1 MDIGNVF
8 VISAPS
14 GVGKSTLIRLL
25 LESVPRLRFAVSHT
39 TRERRWGE
47 KDGQEY
53 FFVTRARFEK
63 MAASD
68 RFVEWADIH
77 GNLYGT
83 SRRLLNQARRGGWDV
98 ILDIDVQGQKQVGKQ
113 FPDAIKIFILLPSFR
128 ELKKRLQNR
137 GTDSKREMEVRLGKA
152 AQELARWKEY
162 DYLVF
167 NEELHSAFEQLRA
180 IVMAARARRARVS
193 REAVK
198 ILKTFGG

>member
-1 MDIGNVF
+1 M
-8 VISAPS
+8 
-14 GVGKSTLIRLL
+14 GKSTLIRLL

-39 TRERRWGE
+39 TRERRRGE
-47 KDGQEY
+47 KDGQDY

-63 MAASD
+63 MAASG
-68 RFVEWADIH
+68 RFVEWAGIH

-113 FPDAIKIFILLPSFR
+113 FPDAIKIFILPPSFR

-137 GTDSKREMEVRLGKA
+137 ETDSKREMEVRLGKA
-152 AQELARWKEY
+152 AKELARWKEY

-198 ILKTFGG
+198 ILNTFGG